1 MIFLFKGLLLI
12 NLNWKS
18 NVSLEFL
25 ITYSVF
31 YSCEIFPYRILAYFR
46 HSPRLKS
53 LCQPQT
59 ILAQARW
66 HNLEKCNTNLTVS
79 KYHCL
84 LYNFVLIT
92 RCWWFDQLIL
102 GISMKIVM
110 TLDACS
116 LKHVHLDIYCVILTE
131 FLVPTA
137 TTDTRNQCKIRKSA
151 DITIGQCKIRN
162 SLAIPF
168 NIREIFGYSNDQ
180 SK

>member
-1 MIFLFKGLLLI
+1 MSAIQPLIFLFKGLLLI

-66 HNLEKCNTNLTVS
+66 HNFEKCNTNLTGS

-84 LYNFVLIT
+84 LYNFILIT
-92 RCWWFDQLIL
+92 RCWWFDQLIS

-116 LKHVHLDIYCVILTE
+116 LKQVHLDKENWLQP
-131 FLVPTA
+131 LP
-137 TTDTRNQCKIRKSA
+137 
-151 DITIGQCKIRN
+151 
-162 SLAIPF
+162 LIP
-168 NIREIFGYSNDQ
+168 EINVKLEKVRTQ
-180 SK
+180 L